1 MKELAKKS
9 IGNAIGFI
17 IVIILG
23 LVMLFLKQANSRL
36 PFYGVVIVI
45 IGAIFLIHYISIPKV
60 MISLNDKNQILIHN
74 NNTLLNISDITD
86 VSYRQD
92 TGRGIKYKF
101 GTIMIRSTKGDFK
114 FRYVRDCERAAKDIL
129 EIINNNKTR

>member
-1 MKELAKKS
+1 MRELAKKS

-45 IGAIFLIHYISIPKV
+45 IGAIFLIHYLSFPKV
-60 MISLNDKNQILIHN
+60 MISLNDKNQIVIHN

-86 VSYRQD
+86 VSYRHD
-92 TGRGIKYKF
+92 TGRGIQYKSR
-101 GTIMIRSTKGDFK
+101 TNIIRSTKGDFK
-114 FRYVRDCERAAKDIL
+114 FRYVSNCDRAAKDIL
-129 EIINNNKTR
+129 EIINKNKTR